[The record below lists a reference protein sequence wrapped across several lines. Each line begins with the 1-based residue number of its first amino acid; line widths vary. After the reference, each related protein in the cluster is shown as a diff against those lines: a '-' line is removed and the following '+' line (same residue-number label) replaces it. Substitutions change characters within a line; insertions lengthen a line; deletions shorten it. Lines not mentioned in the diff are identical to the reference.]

1 MGNPGSNRD
10 AETGTWKLV
19 SGMKIYETSRISI
32 HVSDPLTSW
41 KIKINELLASALWE
55 LSFCPELVLA
65 RRCYT
70 LTGSSTDTRTAR
82 SKWKIGMMKGEA
94 EVSRFTKKLDW
105 SAGDWKKDSQLF
117 ISNRLRVKRFRGQG
131 GCLSWQKKTQEF
143 FRWSHWKGGLIFWD
157 SREECPQGEVRKVQR
172 TRGTCDPSNKRG
184 ELLFCW
190 WWFRLEHFCQI
201 NTPPWSRIDWWS
213 D

>member
-65 RRCYT
+65 HRCYT

-105 SAGDWKKDSQLF
+105 SAGDLE
-117 ISNRLRVKRFRGQG
+117 KRFTAFYFKQAQSQVVQRA
-131 GCLSWQKKTQEF
+131 
-143 FRWSHWKGGLIFWD
+143 GGLFELAEENAGIFQVISLERRAD
-157 SREECPQGEVRKVQR
+157 LLRQQR
-172 TRGTCDPSNKRG
+172 GMSTGRG
-184 ELLFCW
+184 EESTKNQGNMW
-190 WWFRLEHFCQI
+190 PI
-201 NTPPWSRIDWWS
+201 
-213 D
+213 

>member
-65 RRCYT
+65 HRCYT

-82 SKWKIGMMKGEA
+82 SKWKIGMMKGGWGFPVHQETGLKCRRL
-94 EVSRFTKKLDW
+94 EKRFTAFYFKQ
-105 SAGDWKKDSQLF
+105 AQSQVVQ
-117 ISNRLRVKRFRGQG
+117 RA
-131 GCLSWQKKTQEF
+131 
-143 FRWSHWKGGLIFWD
+143 GGLFELAEENAGIFQVISLERRAD
-157 SREECPQGEVRKVQR
+157 LLRQQR
-172 TRGTCDPSNKRG
+172 GMSTGRG
-184 ELLFCW
+184 EESTKNQGNMW
-190 WWFRLEHFCQI
+190 PI
-201 NTPPWSRIDWWS
+201 
-213 D
+213 

>member
-82 SKWKIGMMKGEA
+82 SKWKIGMMKGGWGFPVHQETGLKCRRL
-94 EVSRFTKKLDW
+94 EKRFTAFYFKQ
-105 SAGDWKKDSQLF
+105 AQSQVVQ
-117 ISNRLRVKRFRGQG
+117 RA
-131 GCLSWQKKTQEF
+131 
-143 FRWSHWKGGLIFWD
+143 GGLFELAEENAGIFQVISLD
-157 SREECPQGEVRKVQR
+157 RRADLLRQQR
-172 TRGTCDPSNKRG
+172 GMSTGRG
-184 ELLFCW
+184 EESTKNQGNMW
-190 WWFRLEHFCQI
+190 PI
-201 NTPPWSRIDWWS
+201 
-213 D
+213 

>member
-82 SKWKIGMMKGEA
+82 SKWKIGMMKGGWGFPVHQETGLKCRRFGKKIHSFLFQTGSESSGSEGRGAVWVGRRKRRNFSGDLTGKEGWSSETA
-94 EVSRFTKKLDW
+94 ERNVHRARWGKYKEPGEHVTHLTNKVNCYFVGDGLD
-105 SAGDWKKDSQLF
+105 
-117 ISNRLRVKRFRGQG
+117 
-131 GCLSWQKKTQEF
+131 
-143 FRWSHWKGGLIFWD
+143 
-157 SREECPQGEVRKVQR
+157 
-172 TRGTCDPSNKRG
+172 
-184 ELLFCW
+184 
-190 WWFRLEHFCQI
+190 
-201 NTPPWSRIDWWS
+201 
-213 D
+213 

>member
-82 SKWKIGMMKGEA
+82 SKWKIGMMKGGWGFPVHQETGLKCRRL
-94 EVSRFTKKLDW
+94 EKRFTAFYFKQ
-105 SAGDWKKDSQLF
+105 AQSQVVQ
-117 ISNRLRVKRFRGQG
+117 RA
-131 GCLSWQKKTQEF
+131 
-143 FRWSHWKGGLIFWD
+143 GGLFELAEENAGIFQVISLERRAD
-157 SREECPQGEVRKVQR
+157 LLRQQR
-172 TRGTCDPSNKRG
+172 GMSTGRG
-184 ELLFCW
+184 EESTKNQGNMW
-190 WWFRLEHFCQI
+190 PI
-201 NTPPWSRIDWWS
+201 
-213 D
+213 